1 MAISLH
7 SHLLTQQYEEKS
19 QYEEK
24 DKSST
29 WYCILCN
36 QVLYC
41 PPKKGR
47 CWAFRSIGRTTGA
60 VPEQTSSAN
69 WCEDV
74 AGSQFPGRLEEPIT
88 CSLHMRSHSSW

>member
-1 MAISLH
+1 MAVHGSLDGDT
-7 SHLLTQQYEEKS
+7 STLTSLNITHEEKS

-60 VPEQTSSAN
+60 
-69 WCEDV
+69 
-74 AGSQFPGRLEEPIT
+74 
-88 CSLHMRSHSSW
+88 